1 MPAEELAGIGSKCG
15 QVPFHEPP
23 IKGGDGGELGQ
34 ALALSQQDGF
44 PRLLGSQGRD
54 EGRQLLSS
62 ACRFE

>member
-15 QVPFHEPP
+15 QVPYEPP
-23 IKGGDGGELGQ
+23 INGGDGGELGQ

-44 PRLLGSQGRD
+44 PRLPGSQGRH